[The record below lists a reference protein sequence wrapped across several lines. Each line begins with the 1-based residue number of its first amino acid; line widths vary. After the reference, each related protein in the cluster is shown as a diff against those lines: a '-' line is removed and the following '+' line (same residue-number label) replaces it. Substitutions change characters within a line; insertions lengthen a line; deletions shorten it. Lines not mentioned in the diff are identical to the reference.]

1 LSVLS
6 FGEDTATVSLALGRL
21 PHFSLPSWEGR
32 RVRWFGLF
40 CLLLT
45 LLLLPLLLLFLFFE
59 SEGRVVMVSGFSVFL
74 A

>member
-1 LSVLS
+1 M
-6 FGEDTATVSLALGRL
+6 
-21 PHFSLPSWEGR
+21 
-32 RVRWFGLF
+32 RWFGLF